1 MNAIDICNMALAYL
15 NNGRINSLDEDS
27 TAAKA
32 CRLHYDHLRRRLLR
46 MYPWGFANKMDK
58 LALLVDKAPG
68 YAYAYAYPSDCICMR
83 FVFDTE
89 HADKVEEERQDFSIM
104 QLGTNGRAILTDVA
118 LAYGIY
124 TADIKQPEMFSEE
137 FIDALAHLLAS
148 TMAMTLSGSTDLQN
162 INLQLS
168 QNAIDIARYQD
179 AIEQERKTR
188 YPHGYADAR
197 FQ

>member
-15 NNGRINSLDEDS
+15 NNGRISSLNEDS

-46 MYPWGFANKMDK
+46 MYTWGFAAKIEK
-58 LALLVDKAPG
+58 LALLNDKAPG
-68 YAYAYAYPSDCICMR
+68 YDYAYSYPSDCISMR
-83 FVFDTE
+83 FVFDEE
-89 HADKVEEERQDFSIM
+89 HADKMQEERQDFDIV
-104 QLGTNGRAILTDVA
+104 QLGTGSRTILTNVA
-118 LAYGIY
+118 LAYGLY

-148 TMAMTLSGSTDLQN
+148 TMAMTLSGSTDLQT

-168 QNAIDIARYQD
+168 QNAIDVARHQD
-179 AIEQERKTR
+179 AIEKQRKTR

-197 FQ
+197 FC